1 LLIEIALKKGR
12 MPHLYFYY
20 FLLFSFNNF
29 LKKRNNKKEED
40 GKHYKL
46 QHSLQKLH
54 QKRVSRLRC
63 REQIKLKREGSSRA
77 LKSIKR
83 K

>member
-20 FLLFSFNNF
+20 FILFYFNNF
-29 LKKRNNKKEED
+29 LKKETTKK
-40 GKHYKL
+40 KRMATHYKL